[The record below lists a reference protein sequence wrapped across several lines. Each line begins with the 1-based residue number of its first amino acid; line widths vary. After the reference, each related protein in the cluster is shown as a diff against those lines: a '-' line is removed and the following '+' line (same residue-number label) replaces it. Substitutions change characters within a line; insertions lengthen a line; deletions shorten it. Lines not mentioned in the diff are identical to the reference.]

1 MKEETMLEP
10 LDLIESGAEDL
21 LLGDGGPKV
30 QSPWMKGGFGKDVR
44 AWRFSWFILDR
55 QELQHLSD

>member
-44 AWRFSWFILDR
+44 A
-55 QELQHLSD
+55 